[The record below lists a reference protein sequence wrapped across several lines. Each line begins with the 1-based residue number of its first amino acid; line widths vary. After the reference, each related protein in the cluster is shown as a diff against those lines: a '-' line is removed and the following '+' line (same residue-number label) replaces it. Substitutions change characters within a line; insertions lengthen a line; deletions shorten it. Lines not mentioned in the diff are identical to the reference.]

1 MDSCGRLA
9 LELVVSAAEVGV
21 AADTPQAWVTT
32 VSISSTTPLLC
43 VNNLYLFL
51 PVLHG

>member
-9 LELVVSAAEVGV
+9 LGFVVCAVGGGV
-21 AADTPQAWVTT
+21 AADAPQARVTT
-32 VSISSTTPLLC
+32 VSISSATPLLC